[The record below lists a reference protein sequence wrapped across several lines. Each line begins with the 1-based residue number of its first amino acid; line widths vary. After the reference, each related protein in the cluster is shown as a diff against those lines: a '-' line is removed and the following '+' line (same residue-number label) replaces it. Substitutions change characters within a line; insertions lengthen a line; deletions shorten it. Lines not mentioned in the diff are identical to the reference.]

1 MLRKSQI
8 RPGRRQPVPKDHEDP
23 AIEQAAPPGGA
34 SATGRSARPSLAA
47 ALSESEQRFRAT
59 FEQAAVG
66 MAHVG
71 LDGRWLRVNER
82 LCRIVG
88 YTRDELLQLTF
99 QDITHP
105 DDLDADLEQMHR
117 LIRGEIE
124 SYSMEKRYVR
134 RDGFLVWINLTG
146 SCVRREDRSPEY
158 FISVI
163 EDIDARKQA
172 EEALS
177 FLADA
182 GRLLSGSLDLEPLL
196 ENLVRFALPRLG
208 DYVVLDLVDADGNVD
223 GFRVAHVDPAKE
235 ALAREYRSRYQPG
248 PGSRSPIWQAIRTG
262 EPLAAN
268 ALDDAFVD
276 QVTADAE
283 QARLLR
289 ALRPR
294 SFLIQPLNALGRTVG
309 ALSFCISESD
319 RQYDAAS
326 VALAGE
332 LAARAAVALENALL
346 HRQAQAR
353 LAAAEEARAWADRLQ
368 ALTADFAGALR
379 PDEVGA
385 VVTRRL
391 REALGAAAGGIVLL
405 TPDGREMEMVHVH
418 GWDEHPDLLAAW
430 RRFPATDGVPVV
442 DAMRSGSLLAF
453 ESLEELRASYPEF
466 VPIMRQAGFDAY
478 VVVPLAVDGRPLGAL
493 NYNFAGHRR
502 FTPEERG
509 FLTALAAQAAQA
521 IQRAAL
527 FEAEAVARRTAEAAD
542 QTKTE
547 FLRVMSHELRTPLN
561 AIGGYAE
568 LLGMGLHGPVTD
580 AQRSAL
586 ARIRSSQAHLLGIV
600 EELLAFQRMGAG
612 PATYLLEDVAI
623 LDVVEE
629 LHVIIDPA
637 AQAKHVDVEL
647 GGVRCACRARA
658 DRARL
663 RQVLIN
669 LLGNAVK
676 FTPPGGRV
684 WIDCREEGDT
694 VVLRVHDTGIGIPG
708 EQLERVFEPFVQ
720 LDMRLTREHGGTGL
734 GLAIS
739 RQFARGMGGELT
751 ATSVPGRGSVFSLSV
766 PRAAAPG

>member
-1 MLRKSQI
+1 MQHDI
-8 RPGRRQPVPKDHEDP
+8 PG
-23 AIEQAAPPGGA
+23 IERAAPPPGGA
-34 SATGRSARPSLAA
+34 PAELTSRAPTLAA

-71 LDGRWLRVNER
+71 LDGSWLRVNER
-82 LCRIVG
+82 LCHIVG
-88 YTRDELLQLTF
+88 YSRDELLRLTF

-105 DDLDADLEQMHR
+105 ADLDADLEQMHR
-117 LIRGEIE
+117 LVRGEIE
-124 SYSMEKRYVR
+124 SYAMEKRYVR
-134 RDGFLVWINLTG
+134 KDGSLVWINLTG
-146 SCVRREDRSPEY
+146 SCVRGADQSPEY

-172 EEALS
+172 EESFS
-177 FLADA
+177 FLAGA
-182 GRLLSGSLDLEPLL
+182 GRTLSASLDMDALL
-196 ENLVRFALPRLG
+196 DNLVRLPLPRLG
-208 DYVVLDLVDADGNVD
+208 DYAVIDLVDEDGNVL
-223 GFRVAHVDPAKE
+223 GFRVAHVDPAKD

-262 EPLAAN
+262 EAIAGN
-268 ALDDAFVD
+268 ALEESFVD
-276 QVTADAE
+276 QVTADDE

-289 ALRPR
+289 PLRPR
-294 SFLIQPLNALGRTVG
+294 SFLIQPLKARDRTVG

-319 RQYDAAS
+319 RQYGPAS
-326 VALAGE
+326 VALARE
-332 LAARAAVALENALL
+332 YAARAAIALENALL
-346 HRQAQAR
+346 HRQAQER
-353 LAAAEEARAWADRLQ
+353 LAAAEEARSWADRLQ

-385 VVTRRL
+385 LVTRRL
-391 REALGAAAGGIVLL
+391 REVLGAAAGGVVLL

-430 RRFPATDGVPVV
+430 RRFPAADGVPVV
-442 DAMRSGSLLAF
+442 DAMRSGTLLAF
-453 ESLEELRASYPEF
+453 ESLEEFGASYPEF
-466 VPIMRQAGFDAY
+466 VPIMRRAGLAAY
-478 VVVPLAVDGRPLGAL
+478 VVVPLAGEGRPLGAL
-493 NYNFAGHRR
+493 NYNFTGTRH

-521 IQRAAL
+521 IHRAAL

-542 QTKTE
+542 QAKTE

-561 AIGGYAE
+561 AIGGYAD
-568 LLGMGLHGPVTD
+568 LLDMGLHGPVTD
-580 AQRSAL
+580 AQRNAL

-600 EELLAFQRMGAG
+600 EELLAFQRLGAG
-612 PATYLLEDVAI
+612 PASYLFEEVYVSEA
-623 LDVVEE
+623 VEE

-637 AQAKHVDVEL
+637 AHAKRVDVAL
-647 GGVRCACRARA
+647 DGVRCGCRVRA

-684 WIDCREEGDT
+684 WIDCTEEHDA
-694 VVLRVHDTGIGIPG
+694 VMLRVHDTGIGIPP

-739 RQFARGMGGELT
+739 RQFARGMGGDLT
-751 ATSVPGRGSVFSLSV
+751 ATSQPGQGSVFSLRV
-766 PRAAAPG
+766 PRAAALG